1 MGAEDRRVL
10 SEEKVRRDREEVLDS
25 KGLLDSLELRA
36 ILEVRDQ
43 PDKMASQVDLSCSVD
58 LTSIYIYYT
67 HEY

>member
-1 MGAEDRRVL
+1 ML
-10 SEEKVRRDREEVLDS
+10 PEEKVRRDREEVLGS

-58 LTSIYIYYT
+58 LTSVYYYT
-67 HEY
+67 I